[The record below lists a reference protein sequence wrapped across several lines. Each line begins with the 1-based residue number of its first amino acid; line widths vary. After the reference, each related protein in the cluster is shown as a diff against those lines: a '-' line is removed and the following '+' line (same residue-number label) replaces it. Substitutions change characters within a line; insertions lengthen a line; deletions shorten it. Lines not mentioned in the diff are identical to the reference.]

1 MWTTDEHRS
10 GLKPIVRRVWALR
23 GERPVVTVHHRYQW
37 SYVYGFVQP
46 TSGRT
51 VWLLMP
57 TVSIAAFN
65 AALQEFAHEL
75 DIGPAHLFLLLV
87 DGAGWHTSP
96 QVQVPPAVRLYF
108 LPPYSPEL
116 QPAEHLWPL
125 TNQPLV
131 NQCFADMAQLEAVQ
145 AQHCLWLQQQPDL
158 IRSATNFSWWP
169 QCA

>member
-1 MWTTDEHRS
+1 LWTTDEHRI

-37 SYVYGFVQP
+37 SYVYGFVRP

-65 AALQEFAHEL
+65 AALQEFAREL
-75 DIGPAHLFLLLV
+75 DLGPDHLILLLV

-96 QVQVPPAVRLYF
+96 QVQVPPGIRLYF

-116 QPAEHLWPL
+116 QPAEHLWSL

-131 NQCFADMAQLEAVQ
+131 NQCFADLAELEAVQ
-145 AQHCLWLQQQPDL
+145 AQHCLWLQQRPDL
-158 IRSATNFSWWP
+158 IRSTTNFSWWP